1 MKLCKWFCIS
11 EVSSLNVTRP
21 SCRISSLNCL
31 AIVQDRTHQFCR
43 VVTRTRSI
51 SLLLT
56 QWSNSGGIWLTRSKC
71 ATQAVCPTVIEAI
84 FEQEFGGSELFS
96 FSSFEQL
103 AKAQASS
110 LFEKKK
116 ICNVYWSADQ
126 ECHSS
131 NRSPCSQLPPL
142 LQDEWMEASGINMA
156 TRPIK
161 NRHDWKMASAKKLHL
176 FETSFSHFYVLL
188 WQTGFRDRFCP
199 VGNSRSKVEMLSRG
213 FDY

>member
-56 QWSNSGGIWLTRSKC
+56 QWSNSGGIWLTRSKG

-84 FEQEFGGSELFS
+84 FEQEFDGSELFS

-103 AKAQASS
+103 AKAQASW

-116 ICNVYWSADQ
+116 SVMFTEVLIKNAIPVTDLPA
-126 ECHSS
+126 HSCLRYS
-131 NRSPCSQLPPL
+131 RMNGWRRQASIWPQDPLKIGTIEKWPPQKNSIYL
-142 LQDEWMEASGINMA
+142 RQVSRIFMSFCGKQASG
-156 TRPIK
+156 TVFVP
-161 NRHDWKMASAKKLHL
+161 
-176 FETSFSHFYVLL
+176 
-188 WQTGFRDRFCP
+188 
-199 VGNSRSKVEMLSRG
+199 
-213 FDY
+213 